1 MVKAVGI
8 DLGTTN
14 SVLAVLVRGEPV
26 VIASAEGART
36 TPSVVA
42 FKGKERLVGH
52 VAKRQSTL
60 TPDKTL
66 YSAKRFIGRKYP
78 EVTEEIGMVPYNV
91 VPGPNEAVRFE
102 IDSKLYSPEEI
113 SAIVLSKLADD
124 ASSYL
129 GEKIHNVV
137 ITVPAYFNYSQR
149 QATKDAALIAGL
161 NVLRI
166 INEPTSA
173 ALAYSLN
180 KNTNETI
187 LIIDLGGGTLDVSI
201 LDLGNGVL
209 EVRSTSG
216 DTHLGGD
223 NFDKEVADWLAAQFM
238 REHGIDLRNDKQ
250 ALQRLREAAGKAKIE
265 LSTVLETQII
275 LPFIIDGIEAKH
287 LEVELKRTKFN
298 ELIHHL
304 LERCRATIEA
314 ALADAKITADD
325 VDQVILVGGST
336 RIPAVQQIVQEVIR
350 GRKTSRSLNPD
361 EAMAMGAAIQAGM
374 LTGELKEK
382 VILDVTPYSL
392 SLETM
397 GEIMAKVVERN
408 TTIPTRSIQLFSC
421 ANHSL
426 PTTDLHLLQGEGD
439 AFVSPRL
446 GQLKLDSLPVAKD
459 AAQLELTFNID
470 ASGIL
475 SISAKDMA
483 NDMEQTVTISCSPN
497 LDKAEI
503 ERLTE
508 DAKRYWAE
516 KEKLRE
522 ES

>member
-26 VIASAEGART
+26 VIVSAEGART
-36 TPSVVA
+36 TPSAVA
-42 FKGKERLVGH
+42 FKGKERLVGQI
-52 VAKRQSTL
+52 AKRQSTL
-60 TPDKTL
+60 APEKTL

-78 EVTEEIGMVPYNV
+78 EVAEEISMVPYNV
-91 VPGPNEAVRFE
+91 VAGPNEAVRFE

-113 SAIVLSKLADD
+113 SAIVLRKLADD

-173 ALAYSLN
+173 ALVYGLN
-180 KNTNETI
+180 KRTNETI
-187 LIIDLGGGTLDVSI
+187 LIFDLGGGKLDVSI
-201 LDLGNGVL
+201 LDVGDGVF

-223 NFDKEVADWLAAQFM
+223 NFDKEVADWLATQFM

-250 ALQRLREAAGKAKIE
+250 ALQRLREAAEKAKIE

-275 LPFIIDGIEAKH
+275 LPFIIDGIEPKH
-287 LEVELKRTKFN
+287 LETALKRTVFN
-298 ELIHHL
+298 ELTHHL
-304 LERCRATIEA
+304 LERCRAPMEA

-336 RIPAVQQIVQEVIR
+336 RIPAVQELVQEVTR
-350 GRKTSRSLNPD
+350 GRKPSRNLNPD
-361 EAMAMGAAIQAGM
+361 EVMAMGAAIQAGM
-374 LTGELKEK
+374 LTGELKEN
-382 VILDVTPYSL
+382 VILDVTPLSL

-397 GEIMAKVVERN
+397 GEIMTKVIERN
-408 TTIPTRSIQLFSC
+408 TPIPTRRIQLFSR
-421 ANHSL
+421 ANHNL
-426 PTTDLHLLQGEGD
+426 PTADLHLLQGEGD
-439 AFVSPRL
+439 ALASHRL
-446 GQLKLDSLPVAKD
+446 GLLLLDCILATQGV
-459 AAQLELTFNID
+459 AQLELTFKID
-470 ASGIL
+470 ASGML
-475 SISAKDMA
+475 SISAKDTDNA
-483 NDMEQTVTISCSPN
+483 KEHAVTIGGSPN
-497 LDKAEI
+497 LDKTEI

-508 DAKRYWAE
+508 DAKRYRAE

-522 ES
+522 EA